1 MLTGSSQG
9 PSDPETMV
17 MGLNKNKSAYIEW
30 WKPLE
35 EVKEVYLRRF
45 ADRVA
50 AEMAWHYPKKEYY
63 YKLLDF
69 MNHKCSWEDVG
80 VEGSKEEI
88 IALGYKLLI
97 EIDEVVDFEKWIEKT
112 ASKIKNANTQQEI
125 VDIYDNW
132 VLSDE
137 DAIDDICE
145 DCIDFRIAFA
155 SNHLEGGALRSRAT
169 LNGIW
174 GLLGRECA
182 TDEFDRIV
190 RIFGI
195 EDDSEDETPFT
206 GTLGD
211 NLLMCRQDFGMRI
224 GADVKDKTALD
235 VMNEVV
241 HGFWMPVDR
250 SEALKTPGLKMVGP
264 PIPDAT
270 GFNKTLEDCMLE
282 EAQRIWDTGR
292 QLRVYWSGGID
303 STGVLVALMRTAKGD
318 DLDRL
323 TVCYTTNENLAVGW
337 PMGYDRDLEQISNRI
352 EYSQQWKK
360 IHVESSVE
368 EYELFFNKFIDG
380 KLNKE
385 CILPAEPSKFYSK
398 GTSWIIS
405 NGTVKH
411 LADSARDGY
420 LVVTGELGDQLFG
433 SAAFGNDDDM
443 INMTSKEYLESDVGR
458 WKAQENQKYID
469 DIKKINEACPIGT
482 ENLTDM
488 LWWWNFAIKWC
499 EVKFRSSL
507 AVEHGSHLKN
517 INHFYDNE
525 DFQKWS
531 ISNPD
536 KKIKKTQQSY
546 KWLLKDF
553 IYDYT
558 KDADYRDNKVKLGSI
573 GVRIGDIAAIDDN
586 YNIIKFGKISSF
598 NSKMKQR
605 YGETLSKFVRN
616 K

>member
-1 MLTGSSQG
+1 MKKLEGEMIFNSWKG
-9 PSDPETMV
+9 PTDPETMF
-17 MGLNKNKSAYIEW
+17 MGLNKNKNAYIEW

-35 EVKEVYLRRF
+35 EVREVYLRRF
-45 ADRVA
+45 ADIAA
-50 AEMAWHYPKKEYY
+50 AEVAWHYPKKENQN
-63 YKLLDF
+63 KLLDF
-69 MNHKCSWEDVG
+69 MNNKCSWEDVG

-97 EIDEVVDFEKWIEKT
+97 EIDGLADFKKYLGKIST
-112 ASKIKNANTQQEI
+112 KIKKANTPTEI
-125 VDIYDNW
+125 VDIYENW
-132 VLSDE
+132 TSYGE
-137 DAIDDICE
+137 EDDICQE
-145 DCIDFRIAFA
+145 CLDFRIQFA
-155 SNHLEGGALRSRAT
+155 ENHLEGGALRSRAT

-174 GLLGRECA
+174 GILGRECA

-190 RIFGI
+190 RIFGV
-195 EDDSEDETPFT
+195 EDDSVNETPFT

-211 NLLMCRQDFGMRI
+211 NLVMCRQDFGVRI
-224 GADVKDKTALD
+224 GADVKERTALD
-235 VMNEVV
+235 VMAHTV
-241 HGFWMPVDR
+241 HAFWMPIDR
-250 SEALKTPGLKMVGP
+250 SGTLETPGLKLVGP

-282 EAQRIWDTGR
+282 EAQRLWDTGR

-303 STGVLVALMRTAKGD
+303 STGVLVALIRTAKGD

-323 TVCYTTNENLAVGW
+323 TVCYTDTEIRNNTVEGFLIA
-337 PMGYDRDLEQISNRI
+337 
-352 EYSQQWKK
+352 QQWGRTYVDTS
-360 IHVESSVE
+360 ID

-380 KLNKE
+380 KLNAE
-385 CILPAEPSKFYSK
+385 CISPVEPSKFYSK
-398 GTSWIIS
+398 GSSWVIS

-443 INMTSKEYLESDVGR
+443 INMTSKEFLKDKEY
-458 WKAQENQKYID
+458 QEYID
-469 DIKKINEACPIGT
+469 DIKKINEACPIDT
-482 ENLTDM
+482 EKLTDM
-488 LWWWNFAIKWC
+488 LWWWNFSIKWC
-499 EVKFRSSL
+499 ETRFRASL
-507 AVEHGSHLKN
+507 AVEDGSHLKN
-517 INHFYDNE
+517 IKHFYDTE

-558 KDADYRDNKVKLGSI
+558 KDADYRDNKVKLGSL

-586 YNIIKFGKISSF
+586 YNIIKFGKISYY

-605 YGETLSKFVRN
+605 YGETLSKFVRD